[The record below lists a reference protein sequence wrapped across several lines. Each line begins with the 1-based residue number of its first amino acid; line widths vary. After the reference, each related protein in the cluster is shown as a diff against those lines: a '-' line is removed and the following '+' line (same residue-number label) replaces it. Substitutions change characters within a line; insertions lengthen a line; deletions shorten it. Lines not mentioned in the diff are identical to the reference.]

1 VQFRRVAEGEGR
13 ASLDYAMP
21 VACVSTSR
29 ESKVP
34 RHIVCLTFD
43 FDTQSG
49 FIARGMTSPTA
60 LSRGEFGLIGAQ
72 RILALLKSHGI
83 RATWFVPGFTIES
96 HPRACEA
103 LLPDGHEVAHHSWA
117 HVAPAQQTRAE
128 EEADLVRANEAIARL
143 TGRHARGYRSPSW
156 DLSEN
161 TIDLLLAHGFLYDSS
176 LMGAD
181 YWPYRA
187 RRGDHVELG
196 KPYGYGEQSE
206 LIEMPI
212 SWSLDDYPHFEFVR
226 TPTTVLPGLQSAR
239 TVMENWLDEF
249 RYMQQTVD
257 WGVLTYTMHPYVIG
271 RGYRM
276 LALERLLKDLAAAGA
291 VFMTMEDA
299 ATEAQALLFAP

>member
-1 VQFRRVAEGEGR
+1 
-13 ASLDYAMP
+13 M
-21 VACVSTSR
+21 
-29 ESKVP
+29 P

-72 RILALLKSHGI
+72 RILALLRSHAI

-117 HVAPAQQTRAE
+117 HVPPAQQSRAE
-128 EEADLVRANEAIARL
+128 EESDLKRANAAIERL
-143 TGRHARGYRSPSW
+143 TGKPARGYRSPAW

-161 TIDLLLAHGFLYDSS
+161 TIDLLLAHGFVYDSS

-187 RRGDHVELG
+187 RRGDRVALG
-196 KPYGYGEQSE
+196 EPYRRGEE
-206 LIEMPI
+206 TALIEMPI

-226 TPTTVLPGLQSAR
+226 TATTVLPGLQSAR
-239 TVMENWLDEF
+239 AVMDNWLDEF
-249 RYMQQTVD
+249 RYMQKTVD

-276 LALERLLKDLAAAGA
+276 LAFEQLLTNLQAAGA

-299 ATEAQALLFAP
+299 AAEAKEKMFADET